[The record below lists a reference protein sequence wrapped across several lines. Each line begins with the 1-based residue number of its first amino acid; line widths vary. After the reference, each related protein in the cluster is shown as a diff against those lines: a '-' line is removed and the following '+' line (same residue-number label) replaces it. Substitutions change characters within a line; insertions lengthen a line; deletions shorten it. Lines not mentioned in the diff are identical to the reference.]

1 MPPTKSPP
9 KPKTESAA
17 SAALSL
23 FAQNLEEIRRWYR
36 GASDAGRE
44 VGHVVMNELVLAN
57 VATALDLA
65 LKGQRWEKPT
75 YNP

>member
-36 GASDAGRE
+36 SASDSGRE
-44 VGHVVMNELVLAN
+44 MGHVVLNELILTN
-57 VATALDLA
+57 VSVALEYA
-65 LKGQRWEKPT
+65 LKGKRWEKPT
-75 YNP
+75 HNP